1 LLNLAG
7 KGLLN
12 AGRLV
17 VTGAKAIS
25 RGIGNNTSLIP
36 LCTVEVC
43 TSRFSDDEG
52 ENGLSRTGKAS
63 VLIDGPSELA
73 LVERVSAVRQLLE
86 GLVSQGV
93 KAYVDGFSDV
103 QSLPRDV
110 MQALERLRDIS
121 PKNHRGFRRAE
132 KTYMAIPVNL
142 ESPPPPRRCRRSPAR
157 RRGAVPAKRVF
168 TVCSLRYP
176 R

>member
-1 LLNLAG
+1 
-7 KGLLN
+7 
-12 AGRLV
+12 
-17 VTGAKAIS
+17 
-25 RGIGNNTSLIP
+25 
-36 LCTVEVC
+36 
-43 TSRFSDDEG
+43 
-52 ENGLSRTGKAS
+52 LSRTGKAS

-73 LVERVSAVRQLLE
+73 LVERVSAVRQLFE

-142 ESPPPPRRCRRSPAR
+142 EELSQRNAFLLFAPYAIHAELVWADESSFVIVDDTSTSIEIIEDRHNMAALEASLPR
-157 RRGAVPAKRVF
+157 GL
-168 TVCSLRYP
+168 SLRWID
-176 R
+176 